1 MGHSRCCVSLKVIF
15 CLVIIASLVAVGF
28 GQVLCT
34 NPLTI
39 GELRVKQSKKCVD
52 ISGGTGQGEVQA
64 GTCDGGD
71 DQQIILCG
79 DGTIRNE
86 KANFCFEE
94 ESNGNVK
101 SKTCSLMN
109 GIPAK
114 QRWRK
119 GTSKTFTDY
128 GGISQTATQIIN
140 EGSQKC
146 LDVSGSSGEGNILVY
161 NCQNYDDQY
170 FYFRSRGS
178 ELKFGRLQNEESDLC
193 LDVTGSNGQGDVGMY
208 NCQDQ
213 EDQWFRFYE
222 NGEIVNEK
230 SRYCLDVS
238 GSGSG
243 NVLTYSCQDATDQM
257 WSMPTTYC
265 NGDYCSFVNQQSSKC
280 LDVSGVD
287 GTGNVLEYECQA
299 ISDQRFKWIA
309 DKWETPTATWNN
321 VGCNQNGNV
330 QRTVSSSLTTS
341 ASITSTL
348 TLEVTSTIGANTKF
362 ASASVSTKI
371 AASLAVAFSTSR
383 TWTESVTYEC
393 EKLRQRRRLHRRM
406 HVATSS

>member
-1 MGHSRCCVSLKVIF
+1 MTFWWFSCDFSTNNQSYII
-15 CLVIIASLVAVGF
+15 CLYF
-28 GQVLCT
+28 F
-34 NPLTI
+34 
-39 GELRVKQSKKCVD
+39 K
-52 ISGGTGQGEVQA
+52 
-64 GTCDGGD
+64 
-71 DQQIILCG
+71 
-79 DGTIRNE
+79 
-86 KANFCFEE
+86 
-94 ESNGNVK
+94 
-101 SKTCSLMN
+101 
-109 GIPAK
+109 
-114 QRWRK
+114 
-119 GTSKTFTDY
+119 
-128 GGISQTATQIIN
+128 QTATQIIN

-393 EKLRQRRRLHRRM
+393 ENYDNGDDFTGGCMWQLQVDTKHISTNQGLTW
-406 HVATSS
+406 VPNIVKCTSSTTAPTCPPFTKCTNAACTGCIDV